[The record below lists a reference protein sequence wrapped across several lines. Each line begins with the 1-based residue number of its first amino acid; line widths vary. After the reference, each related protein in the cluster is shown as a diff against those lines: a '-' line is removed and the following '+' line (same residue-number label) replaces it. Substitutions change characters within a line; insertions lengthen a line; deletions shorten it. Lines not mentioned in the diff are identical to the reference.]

1 MTAGL
6 INLVSYG
13 VDDLYLTGSPQ
24 ITFFKMVYRRHTNF
38 AKENYMIEMGNFN
51 FNDEITINVPNIADL
66 MSNVFLNLEIPE
78 INFYK
83 TDICTNLS
91 SDELSILNNIIP
103 SNIIIDKPSNSELT
117 TIENLLSTYT
127 IVKPIISQFCEA
139 FRTASKNKDIITQS
153 IDDYILEIQNSV
165 TISDEDILIY
175 NGLLDDANNFEISKG
190 NKVIELNYILSNV
203 GIIINNIQNYT
214 TINDIF
220 NAIERAILYCK
231 KVSKY
236 FFGLEKRKTEI
247 NNDNNSK
254 FAKFAW
260 NDKINFNIIDYIDIN
275 IGGERID
282 RHYGDFMN
290 LWYEFTCNVNQTK
303 LFNSLTGN
311 KYENIQFDRL
321 KKSNISMN
329 IPFSFWFCK
338 KMGLAFP
345 LIALQYSEISFTIKL
360 NSFEKC
366 AILEKLPR
374 YKYEGDEEWTEIEQ
388 LSLSD
393 IWDNMG
399 LSLSGNLSIEYIF
412 LDVLERKR
420 FAQSAH
426 EYLIETTEQIEITN
440 ISHPKNIITLNLF
453 GPTKELFWFVQKT
466 EYLNDNSFYK
476 KYNFKYDTDNH
487 TNPFKT
493 AKLLLT
499 GKTKFDFFDPEYFD
513 ILQPYTYHTS
523 NPSIG
528 LNMYSLCLF
537 PEEHQPSSTCN
548 FSKIDETKFVFD
560 IDETMFEYK
569 LSDVNPLIIQN
580 SIDDEIIET
589 TVNIKIYSRRYI
601 VLRIIGGVA
610 GVAYKYPT

>member
-6 INLVSYG
+6 INLISYG

-66 MSNVFLNLEIPE
+66 MSNVFLNIEVPE

-91 SDELSILNNIIP
+91 SDEIRILNNDIP
-103 SNIIIDKPSNSELT
+103 SNIIIDVPINTELI
-117 TIENLLSTYT
+117 TIENLLSVYGN
-127 IVKPIISQFCEA
+127 VKPIISQFCEA
-139 FRTASKNKDIITQS
+139 YRTAKKNKDIITQS

-165 TISDEDILIY
+165 IISSEDILIY
-175 NGLLDDANNFEISKG
+175 NGLLDDANNFENSKG

-203 GIIINNIQNYT
+203 GIIINNIDSFA
-214 TINDIF
+214 TINEIF
-220 NAIERAILYCK
+220 NSIERAISYCK

-247 NNDNNSK
+247 NNNNNSK

-260 NDKINFNIIDYIDIN
+260 NDKINFNIIDYIDVN

-290 LWYEFTCNVNQTK
+290 LWYEFTGNVNQTK

-311 KYENIQFDRL
+311 KYENTQFDRL
-321 KKSNISMN
+321 KKSNINMN
-329 IPFSFWFCK
+329 IPLSFWFCK

-366 AILEKLPR
+366 AMVEKLPR
-374 YKYEGDEEWTEIEQ
+374 YKYEGDDEWTEIEQ
-388 LSLSD
+388 LNLSD

-426 EYLIETTEQIEITN
+426 EYLIETTEQIEILN
-440 ISHPKNIITLNLF
+440 VSHPKNIIILNLY
-453 GPTKELFWFVQKT
+453 GPTKELFWFAQKT
-466 EYLNDNSFYK
+466 DYVNDNSFYK
-476 KYNFKYDTDNH
+476 KYNFKYDTDTHN
-487 TNPFKT
+487 NPFKT

-499 GKTKFDFFDPEYFD
+499 GKTKFDFFDPSYFD
-513 ILQPYTYHTS
+513 TLQPFTFHTS
-523 NPSIG
+523 NPSTG

-548 FSKIDETKFVFD
+548 FSKIDESKFICD
-560 IDETMFEYK
+560 IDESMFSYK
-569 LSDVNPLIIQN
+569 LSDINPLIVPSSSDDIT
-580 SIDDEIIET
+580 IDT
-589 TVNIKIYSRRYI
+589 TVNIKIYSRRYVI
-601 VLRIIGGVA
+601 LRIIGGVA